1 MKRVISV
8 GMPMLHSC
16 SFPCCETRTL
26 STYCWEHELLI
37 RNETEAERE
46 NASVRDRPLSR
57 ELAVLDATT
66 AQPELPTTRPA

>member
-1 MKRVISV
+1 
-8 GMPMLHSC
+8 MLHSC

-46 NASVRDRPLSR
+46 KQASVTALS
-57 ELAVLDATT
+57 LASWPV
-66 AQPELPTTRPA
+66 